1 MKITT
6 FDPIIVTPAF
16 ADVVS
21 VFEALGFE
29 QKHAPVTDTGKHE
42 VRTCRMKDE
51 NGFHVDISDIKD
63 LPRDMIYIRMN
74 VDNFEEA
81 YNILIAHGF
90 TNPRGDGTIDS
101 KSSKAASLISPSGF
115 RIALV
120 QHIKDND

>member
-1 MKITT
+1 MEITT

-16 ADVVS
+16 DDVVS

-29 QKHAPVTDTGKHE
+29 KKHAPVTDTGKHE
-42 VRTCRMKDE
+42 VRTYRMKDE

-63 LPRDMIYIRMN
+63 LPRDMTYIRMN

>member
-16 ADVVS
+16 DDVVS

-29 QKHAPVTDTGKHE
+29 KKHAPVTDTGKHE
-42 VRTCRMKDE
+42 VRTYRMKDE

-63 LPRDMIYIRMN
+63 LPRDMTYIRMN

-101 KSSKAASLISPSGF
+101 KSSKAASLISPSGV
-115 RIALV
+115 RIALL